1 MGHPSS
7 PSLNEPFKGF
17 QFIRTNGCTSY
28 YLLSVEH
35 MDSSPQH
42 TEVQLSRTTQGSPT
56 DLRTTYYYTPY
67 GMALFFVTLH
77 LSYVTAENQQL
88 CVVDYHVHDDRIT
101 VTSTAHTECS
111 SAFRQNIV
119 NRDQFC
125 VLTGGRADF
134 CDAAHIIPMKKGSAV
149 RSFLKSLM

>member
-1 MGHPSS
+1 
-7 PSLNEPFKGF
+7 
-17 QFIRTNGCTSY
+17 
-28 YLLSVEH
+28 
-35 MDSSPQH
+35 
-42 TEVQLSRTTQGSPT
+42 
-56 DLRTTYYYTPY
+56 
-67 GMALFFVTLH
+67 MALFFVTLH

-88 CVVDYHVHDDRIT
+88 SFVDYHVHDDRIT